1 MSTTTSLKNHFL
13 VAMPGLTDPT
23 FAGAL
28 IYLCEHSIEEGSMGL
43 VVNKPLAITWANVF
57 QKLMKSDFK
66 GSDEPVLIGGPVEVE
81 RGFVLHTNS
90 AQRWESSMRIT
101 KDLLMT
107 TSTDVIAALGQGDG
121 PDKALICLGYA
132 GWEPGQ
138 LEEEIANNA
147 WLSLPSDLDILFNT
161 PMEDRAV
168 AAAKSIGVD
177 LNLLSADS
185 GHA

>member
-1 MSTTTSLKNHFL
+1 MSITTSLKNHFL
-13 VAMPGLTDPT
+13 VAMPGLTDPA
-23 FAGAL
+23 FAGSL
-28 IYLCEHSIEEGSMGL
+28 IYLCEHSVEEGSMGL

-57 QKLMKSDFK
+57 QKLVKGDFQ

-90 AQRWESSMRIT
+90 AKRWESSMRIT

-121 PDKALICLGYA
+121 PDQALICLGYA

>member
-1 MSTTTSLKNHFL
+1 
-13 VAMPGLTDPT
+13 
-23 FAGAL
+23 
-28 IYLCEHSIEEGSMGL
+28 
-43 VVNKPLAITWANVF
+43 
-57 QKLMKSDFK
+57 
-66 GSDEPVLIGGPVEVE
+66 
-81 RGFVLHTNS
+81 
-90 AQRWESSMRIT
+90 MRIT

-121 PDKALICLGYA
+121 PDQALICLGYA

-138 LEEEIANNA
+138 LEEEIANNS

>member
-13 VAMPGLTDPT
+13 VAMPGLTDPA
-23 FAGAL
+23 FAGSL
-28 IYLCEHSIEEGSMGL
+28 IYLCDHSAEDGCMGL

-57 QKLMKSDFK
+57 QKLVKGDFQ
-66 GSDEPVLIGGPVEVE
+66 GSDEPVLTGGPVEVE

-90 AQRWESSMRIT
+90 AKHWESSMRIT

-107 TSTDVIAALGQGDG
+107 TSSDVISALGQGEG
-121 PDKALICLGYA
+121 PNQALICLGYA

-138 LEEEIANNA
+138 LEKEIGNNA
-147 WLSLPSDLDILFNT
+147 WLSLPADLDILFNT
-161 PMEDRAV
+161 PLKDKAV
-168 AAAKSIGVD
+168 AAAKSIGID

>member
-1 MSTTTSLKNHFL
+1 MSTTNSLKHHFL
-13 VAMPGLTDPT
+13 VAMPGLTDPA
-23 FAGAL
+23 FAGSI
-28 IYLCEHSIEEGSMGL
+28 IYLCEHSSEDGGMGL
-43 VVNKPLAITWANVF
+43 IVNKPLAITWANVF
-57 QKLMKSDFK
+57 QKLVKGDFQD
-66 GSDEPVLIGGPVEVE
+66 STEPVLIGGPVEVE

-90 AQRWESSMRIT
+90 ATRWESSMRIT

-107 TSTDVIAALGQGDG
+107 TSTDVISALGQGEG

-138 LEEEIANNA
+138 LEQEITSNA
-147 WLSLPSDLDILFNT
+147 WLSVPADMDILFNT
-161 PMEDRAV
+161 PIEDRAV